1 MCATGEKAQRFCLTC
16 YRLICYTIER
26 HENTFKLYVCVSVT
40 VCVQFQ
46 LSVLLDVAMEEF
58 IHPKNHA
65 LDDASKAKIGQE
77 ILIIAPKH
85 LIVLFTRWN
94 CRILKL
100 GKRNFST
107 LLLTFCICLTCDVIW
122 CICHVRK
129 KQYREMTEN
138 CSSLHRQWY
147 LCSICNEMCN
157 LNGPSESYCI
167 HGWEIFFLSYHC
179 HFFRSVACISC
190 VFLTFS

>member
-46 LSVLLDVAMEEF
+46 LSVQLDVAKEEF

-65 LDDASKAKIGQE
+65 LDDASEIGQE

-85 LIVLFTRWN
+85 QIVLFTR
-94 CRILKL
+94 
-100 GKRNFST
+100 
-107 LLLTFCICLTCDVIW
+107 
-122 CICHVRK
+122 
-129 KQYREMTEN
+129 
-138 CSSLHRQWY
+138 
-147 LCSICNEMCN
+147 
-157 LNGPSESYCI
+157 
-167 HGWEIFFLSYHC
+167 
-179 HFFRSVACISC
+179 
-190 VFLTFS
+190 

>member
-46 LSVLLDVAMEEF
+46 LSVLLDVAKEEF

-65 LDDASKAKIGQE
+65 LDYASEAKIGQE

-85 LIVLFTRWN
+85 LIVLFTR
-94 CRILKL
+94 
-100 GKRNFST
+100 
-107 LLLTFCICLTCDVIW
+107 
-122 CICHVRK
+122 
-129 KQYREMTEN
+129 
-138 CSSLHRQWY
+138 
-147 LCSICNEMCN
+147 
-157 LNGPSESYCI
+157 
-167 HGWEIFFLSYHC
+167 
-179 HFFRSVACISC
+179 
-190 VFLTFS
+190 